1 MSSLVS
7 VLSAADTS
15 RAESNNAP
23 QFGGPMVLRPASG
36 DGPNV
41 TLQADIVL
49 NGGSDLYSAPWPSAD
64 TCASLQYLSWA

>member
-1 MSSLVS
+1 
-7 VLSAADTS
+7 
-15 RAESNNAP
+15 
-23 QFGGPMVLRPASG
+23 MVLRPASG

-64 TCASLQYLSWA
+64 TCACVALVSLDDHNKLVLTRHAQTVHRSPWTMS

>member
-1 MSSLVS
+1 
-7 VLSAADTS
+7 
-15 RAESNNAP
+15 
-23 QFGGPMVLRPASG
+23 MVLRPASG

-64 TCASLQYLSWA
+64 TCACVALVSLVALLSALTRHAQTVHRSPWTMS

>member
-1 MSSLVS
+1 M
-7 VLSAADTS
+7 
-15 RAESNNAP
+15 
-23 QFGGPMVLRPASG
+23 GGPMVLRPASG

-64 TCASLQYLSWA
+64 TCASLQYLSSA